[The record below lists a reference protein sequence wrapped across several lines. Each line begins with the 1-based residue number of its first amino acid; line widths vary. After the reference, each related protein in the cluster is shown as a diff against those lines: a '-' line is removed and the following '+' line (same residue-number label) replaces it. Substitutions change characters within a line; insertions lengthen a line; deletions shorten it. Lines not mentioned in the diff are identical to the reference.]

1 MEETKVENKGF
12 VIENTEELKD
22 KEVKQTG
29 KKTSKVKK
37 AVLATLLAAALL
49 VGGYAGGN
57 FIRDHFIGQQS
68 LVMQEYEDLTEEI
81 TADGTDLALDLRKAG
96 YEIDGKDALY
106 FMLFARTDTLEED
119 YIRELNLSNVTE
131 RVITDSVDKTL
142 IDAKEAIM
150 AGHEVS
156 IQDYFPN
163 EKDQALLSNLFNIM
177 SHWNKSDKKQVADA
191 MLELNDY
198 MFIKGQYQEYTPQ
211 AVVTYIKLFRGF
223 DELTINSGYTLA
235 TEDMRK
241 LIYIDQE
248 CYTEDH
254 KIEGRSIHSE
264 QYAVVKETLNEKFN
278 GREYEK
284 KYEEGLGYKI
294 IQDINNRVL
303 TSGVE
308 LGKKPD
314 IQAERDKNNNVIYA
328 DNPASSNYVPPIS
341 EKEKSQIKVDPSTGE
356 EYIFQPATEEEKQA
370 QREQI
375 EKEQNQGK
383 NGTDAATMQ
392 KEWQSGHDKGFAD
405 GIEGKSKASMTGKS
419 EYYVQGY
426 EYGYGVGYDM
436 YKASLEDDELVG
448 ETFIPSNGTNSGTNS
463 SITTPVENPTTT
475 PSTSSSSSFEF
486 VDGFYESNGIVYD
499 SDGNMLR
506 DENGNPLTVSGSNN
520 QKTNQK

>member
-1 MEETKVENKGF
+1 
-12 VIENTEELKD
+12 
-22 KEVKQTG
+22 
-29 KKTSKVKK
+29 
-37 AVLATLLAAALL
+37 
-49 VGGYAGGN
+49 
-57 FIRDHFIGQQS
+57 
-68 LVMQEYEDLTEEI
+68 
-81 TADGTDLALDLRKAG
+81 
-96 YEIDGKDALY
+96 
-106 FMLFARTDTLEED
+106 
-119 YIRELNLSNVTE
+119 
-131 RVITDSVDKTL
+131 
-142 IDAKEAIM
+142 
-150 AGHEVS
+150 
-156 IQDYFPN
+156 
-163 EKDQALLSNLFNIM
+163 
-177 SHWNKSDKKQVADA
+177 
-191 MLELNDY
+191 
-198 MFIKGQYQEYTPQ
+198 
-211 AVVTYIKLFRGF
+211 
-223 DELTINSGYTLA
+223 
-235 TEDMRK
+235 MRK

-405 GIEGKSKASMTGKS
+405 GIENNRYLAVDAGTNLGNDAYNAAKRAIDAHSPSKKAHKLGNFFGLGFVNGIHEYTSDAYGESYSMADEARKGLSNAISKVNDILNDGRTNQPTIRPVLDLTDIESGAGRINGLFKN
-419 EYYVQGY
+419 VN
-426 EYGYGVGYDM
+426 VGGNLN
-436 YKASLEDDELVG
+436 AITVG
-448 ETFIPSNGTNSGTNS
+448 MRSKGQNGTANDVVSAINKLGSNIGSGGDTYNINGITYDDQS
-463 SITTPVENPTTT
+463 SISEAVQILIRAANIERR
-475 PSTSSSSSFEF
+475 S
-486 VDGFYESNGIVYD
+486 
-499 SDGNMLR
+499 
-506 DENGNPLTVSGSNN
+506 
-520 QKTNQK
+520 